1 MRFPIIR
8 SATLA
13 AALALLLPALSRAG
27 KHVSLINGR
36 DLKGWH
42 AQGDCQWTAVDGGI
56 RGVNPNGN
64 WCHLISDSVY
74 SDYAINLDYKIVR
87 GNTGLYL
94 RAHGE
99 NAGCCGLQG
108 TQVDIGPS
116 QDGSVMWVEGAEWK
130 WYELITKAPAQG
142 WVDYKLWNRLDVEL
156 QGTSIK
162 TIVNGHP
169 IWQSANADRM
179 VASGSVALQLHSG
192 GKNDTILFRAMDLY
206 LPRKVAGCLDSAYVQ
221 FNKDA
226 NFAVLDSCKTRKPT
240 GLAAGARPKG
250 VSVAGTL
257 VSISG
262 AVDLAMPAGARRL
275 DLYDMGGRL
284 VGTFLADKSGP
295 RKVRFPARNGVYRSL
310 LTW

>member
-1 MRFPIIR
+1 MKTVLC
-8 SATLA
+8 A
-13 AALALLLPALSRAG
+13 ALLLLHPGRSWAG
-27 KHVSLINGR
+27 SHVSLINGK

-42 AQGDCQWTAVDGGI
+42 TQGDCQWTAVDGGI
-56 RGVNPNGN
+56 RGVNPKGN
-64 WCHLISDSVY
+64 WCHLVSDSAY
-74 SDYAINLDYKIVR
+74 ADYAINLDYKIIR

-142 WVDYKLWNRLDVEL
+142 WVDYKQWNRLEVEL

-169 IWQSANADRM
+169 IWQSANAEKM
-179 VASGSVALQLHSG
+179 VPSGSIALQLHSG
-192 GKNDTILFRAMDLY
+192 GAGDTILFRNLDLY
-206 LPRKVAGCLDSAYVQ
+206 LPRKISGCLDTGYVQ
-221 FNKDA
+221 FNKEA
-226 NFAVLDSCKTRKPT
+226 NFAAADSCKTRKVT
-240 GLAAGARPKG
+240 GLAARARPES
-250 VSVAGTL
+250 VSATGTL
-257 VSISG
+257 SSISG
-262 AVDLAMPAGARRL
+262 SIELIVPAGARRL
-275 DLYDMGGRL
+275 DLYDMEGRL
-284 VGTFLADKSGP
+284 AGSFITDKTGP
-295 RKVRFPARNGVYRSL
+295 RKVRFTARNGVYRGF